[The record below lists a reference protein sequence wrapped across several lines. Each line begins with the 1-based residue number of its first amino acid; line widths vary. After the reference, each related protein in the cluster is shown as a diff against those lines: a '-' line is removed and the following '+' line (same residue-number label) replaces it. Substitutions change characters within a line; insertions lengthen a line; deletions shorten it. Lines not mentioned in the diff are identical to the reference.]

1 MMKKIF
7 YTVFTILFLTILM
20 AGFAISQENFGY
32 AAKKSEAYFSKDIK
46 KLEVGNAF
54 TFKVFNI
61 NNNSKAVLWHSSNP
75 EVAKINQYGKVVAR
89 KRGTTMITARL
100 MKGRKKISQKLTVTD
115 NKRYQENMLR
125 KKDFKKKTV
134 KNLSK
139 QAKKIENFGWND
151 IGFLE
156 WKELD
161 TFCYTMFQKAISS
174 KEENPVISPLS
185 AYLALA
191 LVADGAKGNTKTQFD
206 SVLGK
211 NMLSTRIHQL
221 TESFAKISG
230 NTKLSIADSIWLD
243 DLFTANDS
251 WLSNMVNYYDA
262 EIFQAD
268 LSTNTARQEINRW
281 VSKKTK
287 KLIPSMFKENLE
299 EDVALLLINTI
310 YLKAKWM
317 NPFDSALT
325 DQRTFTNENGKEI
338 KTKFMNQY
346 RSYCSYFKS
355 KDADIVILPYDDERL
370 SMIAILP
377 KGDMTARELAKKL
390 TEKKISN
397 YIKNAEPTYSNLHFP
412 KFTMQYSKKMN
423 DILIEIGLE
432 DAFSPSKA
440 DFTGLG
446 TTGNEKDSLYISE
459 VLQEIKIKVKEDGT
473 QAAAATDISMKTTG
487 GVPTE
492 KAKEITFDKPF
503 LYLIV
508 DTKTPFGENDL
519 DKESNFNIPLFMGM
533 VTKLGK

>member
-1 MMKKIF
+1 MMKRIF
-7 YTVFTILFLTILM
+7 YTISTILFFTILM
-20 AGFAISQENFGY
+20 AGFAILQKNFGY
-32 AAKKSEAYFSKDIK
+32 AAKKSEIYFSQNIK

-54 TFKVFNI
+54 TFKVFGV
-61 NNNSKAVLWHSSNP
+61 NNDSKAVLWHSSNP
-75 EVAKINQYGKVVAR
+75 EIAKISKCGKVVAR
-89 KRGTTMITARL
+89 KRGTTMITARV

-115 NKRYQENMLR
+115 HKRYKKNMLR

-139 QAKKIENFGWND
+139 QVKKIENLGWDD
-151 IGFLE
+151 IGFLD

-161 TFCYTMFQKAISS
+161 TFCYSMFQKTISS

-262 EIFQAD
+262 EIFQTD
-268 LSTNTARQEINRW
+268 LSTDIARQKINQW

-299 EDVALLLINTI
+299 EDVALLLMNTI

-317 NPFDSALT
+317 DQFDSALT
-325 DQRTFTNENGKEI
+325 NHRTFINENGKET

-346 RSYCSYFKS
+346 KSYCSYFKS
-355 KDADIVILPYDDERL
+355 KDAEGVILPYDDERL

-377 KGDMTARELAKKL
+377 KGDITARELAKKL
-390 TEKKISN
+390 TGKKISS
-397 YIKNAEPTYSNLHFP
+397 YIKNAEATYSNLHLP

-423 DILIEIGLE
+423 DILIEMGLE

-440 DFTGLG
+440 NFTGIS
-446 TTGNEKDSLYISE
+446 TTKNGDNSLYISE
-459 VLQEIKIKVKEDGT
+459 VLQKVKIKVKEDGT
-473 QAAAATDISMKTTG
+473 QAAAATNISMKTTG
-487 GVPTE
+487 AIPTE
-492 KAKEITFDKPF
+492 EAKEITFDKPF

-519 DKESNFNIPLFMGM
+519 NEEGDFNIPLFMGM
-533 VTKLGK
+533 VTELK